1 MKKLLL
7 FVIACTLGLFTVN
20 AQNRLESITQTNK
33 SNDITYV
40 YEEGTNKVVEVREG
54 VYNEEYKWQIV
65 TFLTYN
71 ANGQLISTERG
82 TYYDE
87 TGIDKS
93 SYYAPTWYITEYTYT
108 DGKLTSY
115 VEKECQNQNSENG
128 VASVKNYALT
138 YDGNIVT
145 EVSMT
150 GKYYGESYNWDANAW
165 VWGWMDYTPSKRIY
179 TYEDGK
185 LVKEESFYYDQD
197 AFDYFSNNDAVTY
210 TYNEAGNCV
219 SATKSNGEIT
229 DYIYDVTKLATDVY
243 SFAFPYEVKP
253 VNTNIIAKAETYRNE
268 MDGYWDAEKSEWVE
282 TGMTKIVSA
291 DPTYNYS
298 FATVAK
304 PIAPAGLTAEVLS
317 DTEVKLMWDVVA
329 DAASYNVYN
338 GTELVAE
345 NVTETTFTVTG
356 LTAKTEYTFTVTAV
370 NEGGES
376 DASNAVTTTTLKAV
390 EINFEAIAFGEVT
403 VGGEYWSKVG
413 ATKDVKV
420 TPFGKEVKSITVD
433 NAFFTLPETIDF
445 TAETITFAVGYDF
458 NATAGEYEG
467 NLVVTLA
474 TDATYTVPMTATA
487 YAPVTPDVFELAQE
501 ITFTDG
507 VYTDTPDFATLHDNY
522 SGAPD
527 AVYSFTLEDNQ
538 AVEVKVTGT
547 NAKYAIYAEDD
558 FETIIERK
566 DKVLSTVFSYDF
578 NDGSLDDFIV
588 KNDDGNDYTW
598 KLEDA
603 ADGGYELASY
613 SYLGGFEGDNWV
625 IYVQA
630 ADERIITKAYPIT
643 EHSVL
648 SMDID
653 LNGKYG
659 PEVIVEV
666 TKDGEAFTELA
677 RVGAEPEEQN
687 GNTASMWLS
696 KKVNIGAKLAEAGLE
711 LGEYQISLRHKD
723 ENGGRFAVDNL
734 SLTERG
740 LVYPAGKYFLV
751 ASAEDAFTVEVT
763 SVDYTGDENVDPI
776 KPAPAAPVV
785 KATEVG
791 KTSVVLTWEAVETAI
806 SYTVYQGK
814 EAIAKELT
822 ATTYTVEG
830 LKEDTEYSF
839 TVTAT
844 NENGES
850 EASDIVKVKTE
861 KTVLVS
867 PVVEAKEVGETT
879 VTLVWNVV
887 EGAESYNVYQ
897 DSESIATAVKETT
910 YTVEGLTTGVEYCF
924 TVTAVRASEETS
936 HSEEVCV
943 TPSAEEGE
951 EPGEEGVEE
960 NVAAF
965 NIYPNPAV
973 DRLVIEA
980 NDEVETVSIYTITG
994 VVVGQQSTVNSQQLY
1009 IDVTS
1014 LNSGVYFIK
1023 VVTNEAETVQR
1034 FIKK

>member
-54 VYNEEYKWQIV
+54 VYNDVLNSQYKTV
-65 TFLTYN
+65 LTYN
-71 ANGQLISTERG
+71 ADGQIVSTEYG
-82 TYYDE
+82 NYYDNS
-87 TGIDKS
+87 GIDKNSHS
-93 SYYAPTWYITEYTYT
+93 SSDAKWTIVEYTYT

-115 VEKECQNQNSENG
+115 TVKEFENWTLYQEPCDITVYTLVYEGNNVVEVTYTREYYGYDFASDSYKF
-128 VASVKNYALT
+128 VASA
-138 YDGNIVT
+138 
-145 EVSMT
+145 
-150 GKYYGESYNWDANAW
+150 
-165 VWGWMDYTPSKRIY
+165 PSKRIY

-185 LVKEESFYYDQD
+185 LVKEESFYYDQY

-229 DYIYDVTKLATDVY
+229 DYIYDLTKLAANVY
-243 SFAFPYEVKP
+243 SFAYPHEVKP

-298 FATVAK
+298 FATIAK
-304 PIAPAGLTAEVLS
+304 PLAPAGLTAEVLS

-345 NVTETTFTVTG
+345 NVTEATFTVTG
-356 LTAKTEYTFTVTAV
+356 LTPETEYTFTVTAV
-370 NEGGES
+370 NDGGES
-376 DASNAVTTTTLKAV
+376 AASDPVTTTTLKAV
-390 EINFEAIAFGEVT
+390 EIAPEAVAFGEVT
-403 VGGEYWSKVG
+403 VGGEYWSKAD
-413 ATKDVKV
+413 ATRDIRIS
-420 TPFGKEVKSITVD
+420 TFGKAVKSITVD

-445 TAETITFAVGYDF
+445 TAETILFAVGYDI
-458 NATAGEYEG
+458 NGAAGAQEG
-467 NLVVTLA
+467 VITVTLA
-474 TDATYTVPMTATA
+474 NDATYTIPVSATA

-566 DKVLSTVFSYDF
+566 DKVLSTTFSYDF

-588 KNDDGNDYTW
+588 KNDDGNDYEW
-598 KLEDA
+598 ELEDA

-613 SYLGGFEGDNWV
+613 SYLGGWEGDNWV

-630 ADERIITKAYPIT
+630 ADERIITKETYPIT
-643 EHSVL
+643 ANSVL
-648 SMDID
+648 TMDID
-653 LNGKYG
+653 VDGKVW
-659 PEVIVEV
+659 EEIIVEV
-666 TKDGEAFTELA
+666 TTDGESFTELTKVFDDEYTYSETWIA
-677 RVGAEPEEQN
+677 
-687 GNTASMWLS
+687 
-696 KKVNIGAKLAEAGLE
+696 KKIYIGAKLAEAGLE
-711 LGEYQISLRHKD
+711 FGEYQISLRHYY
-723 ENGGRFAVDNL
+723 NGGGRYAVDNL

-791 KTSVVLTWEAVETAI
+791 KTSVVLAWEAVETAI

-850 EASDIVKVKTE
+850 EASDVVKVKTE

-924 TVTAVRASEETS
+924 TVTAVRAGEETS